1 MVSSS
6 PRTCICISR
15 SFRSFRPASIA
26 AHWQSQSD
34 QRNILHIA
42 RVPFLFGEGF
52 EEDAQPIVI
61 GAMRMLRNSQ
71 LGSDVRFVE
80 HKGAAIEAGRNDL
93 KDLEMQMQV
102 LGLELTMPTP
112 GSQSATGAAI
122 DQAKMTTPLAMM
134 SKAMEDALENALQF
148 MAEFSGLPDGGSVEL
163 NKDFTIGFNAAAD
176 AQTILAAKAA
186 GVISG
191 ATVIRELQ
199 RRGILTET
207 IDPDEEVVAAMGDG
221 SMDDNQP

>member
-1 MVSSS
+1 M
-6 PRTCICISR
+6 
-15 SFRSFRPASIA
+15 
-26 AHWQSQSD
+26 
-34 QRNILHIA
+34 
-42 RVPFLFGEGF
+42 FGAGLPDDGKPLE
-52 EEDAQPIVI
+52 I
-61 GAMRMLRNSQ
+61 GAARML
-71 LGSDVRFVE
+71 LASDAAASLTYVE
-80 HKGAAIEAGRNDL
+80 HSGAAIGSGRDDL

-148 MAEFSGLPDGGSVEL
+148 MAEFAGLTDGGSVEL

-221 SMDDNQP
+221 SMDANQP